1 VFLKDK
7 KVRKDF
13 AVEGVVHSQAKGHKN
28 IFNLERRKI

>member
-1 VFLKDK
+1 VFFKDK

-13 AVEGVVHSQAKGHKN
+13 AVEGVVHKQANGPKN